1 MIFSKVEGLGGPVCK
16 GSRCHWN
23 RPCKLLPVLVE
34 NLTAVF
40 IKTWS
45 LDIPVLSRGRDF
57 DWHIV
62 GGYCTTGSLGM
73 CGGIVENK
81 DVVVIGIMPCQCQGT
96 WHWGDSPARPRGNP
110 PPQGVLLLIYFNTY

>member
-1 MIFSKVEGLGGPVCK
+1 MFVIFSKVEGLGGPVCK

-23 RPCKLLPVLVE
+23 RPCELLPVLVE

-40 IKTWS
+40 IETWS

-62 GGYCTTGSLGM
+62 GGYCTTGSLGV

-81 DVVVIGIMPCQCQGT
+81 DVVVIGIMPCQNIHGL
-96 WHWGDSPARPRGNP
+96 GDLGDHVVMCKIAIMTHPVGS
-110 PPQGVLLLIYFNTY
+110 